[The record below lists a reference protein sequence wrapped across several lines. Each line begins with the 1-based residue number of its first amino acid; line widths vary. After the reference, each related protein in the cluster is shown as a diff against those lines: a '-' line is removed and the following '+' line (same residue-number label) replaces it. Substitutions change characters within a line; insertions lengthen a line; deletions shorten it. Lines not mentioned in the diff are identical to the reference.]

1 LPTGTVEVRIDV
13 VTIFP
18 AFLEPTR
25 LSLLGKAMTGGL
37 VDLRVHDLRDWA
49 HDRHRSVDDTPAGG
63 GAGMVMRPEPW
74 ALALASLLTDEE
86 PGLSTAEQLRPAEST
101 RPLLVVPTPAGELFT
116 QRHAEEWARRP
127 RLMFACGRYEGI
139 DQRVLDYAR
148 AELAADLV
156 EVSIG
161 DYVLAGGESAT
172 IVMTEAVTRLLPGVV
187 GNPDSLTEESH
198 GLGAPGLLE
207 YPTYTRPQ
215 DWRGYQVPEVLL
227 SGHHAAIVRWRRDQA
242 LLRTA
247 RYRPELIAALPAG
260 ALDERDLAVLAA
272 AGLSI
277 DSQN

>member
-1 LPTGTVEVRIDV
+1 VRIDV

-25 LSLLGKAMTGGL
+25 LSLLGKAMTDGL

-74 ALALASLLTDEE
+74 ALALASLLADLE
-86 PGLSTAEQLRPAEST
+86 PPVPTAASSSAPHESPA
-101 RPLLVVPTPAGELFT
+101 PLLVVPTPAGELFT
-116 QRHAEEWARRP
+116 QRHAEQWAGRR
-127 RLMFACGRYEGI
+127 RLIFACGRYEGI

-148 AELAADLV
+148 AELPVDVV

-198 GLGAPGLLE
+198 GLGSPGLLE

-215 DWRGYQVPEVLL
+215 DWRGYPVPPVLL
-227 SGHHAAIVRWRRDQA
+227 SGHHAAIMRWRRDQA

-260 ALDERDLAVLAA
+260 ELDDRDLAVLAD
-272 AGLSI
+272 AGLPVHR
-277 DSQN
+277 DG

>member
-1 LPTGTVEVRIDV
+1 MRIDV

-37 VDLRVHDLRDWA
+37 VDLRVHDLREWA

-74 ALALASLLTDEE
+74 ALALAGLVTDADV
-86 PGLSTAEQLRPAEST
+86 GRPETVVSA
-101 RPLLVVPTPAGELFT
+101 RPLLVFPTPAGELFT
-116 QRHAEEWARRP
+116 QRHAEQWARRP
-127 RLMFACGRYEGI
+127 RLIFACGRYEGI

-148 AELAADLV
+148 AELPVDVA

-172 IVMTEAVTRLLPGVV
+172 VVMTEAVTRLLPGVV
-187 GNPDSLTEESH
+187 GNPESLTEESH
-198 GLGAPGLLE
+198 GLGSSGLLE
-207 YPTYTRPQ
+207 YPSYTKPQ
-215 DWRGYQVPEVLL
+215 NWRGYSVPEVLL
-227 SGHHAAIVRWRRDQA
+227 SGHHAAIMRWRRDQA

-247 RYRPELIAALPAG
+247 RHRPELITALPAG
-260 ALDERDLAVLAA
+260 ELDERDLAVLAE
-272 AGLSI
+272 AGI
-277 DSQN
+277 ERAQDEG

>member
-1 LPTGTVEVRIDV
+1 MRIDV

-25 LSLLGKAMTGGL
+25 LSLLGKARTDGL

-74 ALALASLLTDEE
+74 ALALSAVLADDDLAGQE
-86 PGLSTAEQLRPAEST
+86 PHGETA
-101 RPLLVVPTPAGELFT
+101 RPLLVFPTPAGELFT
-116 QRHAEEWARRP
+116 QRHAEQWAGRD
-127 RLMFACGRYEGI
+127 RLIFACGRYEGI

-148 AELAADLV
+148 AELPVDVA
-156 EVSIG
+156 EISIG

-172 IVMTEAVTRLLPGVV
+172 VVMTEAVTRLVPGVL

-198 GLGAPGLLE
+198 DLGSGLLE

-215 DWRGYQVPEVLL
+215 DWRGYPVPEVLL
-227 SGHHAAIVRWRRDQA
+227 SGHHAAIMRWRRDQA

-247 RYRPELIAALPAG
+247 RYRPELIAGLPAG
-260 ALDERDLAVLAA
+260 SLDERDRAVLAQ
-272 AGLSI
+272 AGL
-277 DSQN
+277 DPVDTGV

>member
-1 LPTGTVEVRIDV
+1 MRIDV

-37 VDLRVHDLRDWA
+37 VDLHVHDLRDWA
-49 HDRHRSVDDTPAGG
+49 HDRHRGVDDTPAGG

-74 ALALASLLTDEE
+74 ALALASLLADDAELQE
-86 PGLSTAEQLRPAEST
+86 PVEPA
-101 RPLLVVPTPAGELFT
+101 RPLLVLPTPAGELFT
-116 QRHAEEWARRP
+116 QRHAEQWARRP
-127 RLMFACGRYEGI
+127 RLIFACGRYEGI

-148 AELAADLV
+148 AELPVDVA

-172 IVMTEAVTRLLPGVV
+172 VVMTEAVTRLLPGVV

-198 GLGAPGLLE
+198 GLGSPGLLE
-207 YPTYTRPQ
+207 YPTYTKPQ
-215 DWRGYQVPEVLL
+215 DWRGYPVPEVLR
-227 SGHHAAIVRWRRDQA
+227 SGHHAAIMRWRRDQA

-260 ALDERDLAVLAA
+260 ELDERDLAVLAK
-272 AGLSI
+272 AGIESAHPE
-277 DSQN
+277 D

>member
-1 LPTGTVEVRIDV
+1 MRIDV

-25 LSLLGKAMTGGL
+25 LSLLGKAMTDGL

-49 HDRHRSVDDTPAGG
+49 NDRHRSVDDTPAGG

-74 ALALASLLTDEE
+74 ALALASLLVDDE
-86 PGLSTAEQLRPAEST
+86 PGPTAAES
-101 RPLLVVPTPAGELFT
+101 PEPPGSACPVLVVPTPAGELFT
-116 QRHAEEWARRP
+116 QRHAEQLAMRP
-127 RLMFACGRYEGI
+127 RLIFACGRYEGI

-148 AELAADLV
+148 AELPVDVV

-187 GNPDSLTEESH
+187 GNPASLTEESH
-198 GLGAPGLLE
+198 GLGSPGLLE
-207 YPTYTRPQ
+207 YPTYTKPQ
-215 DWRGYQVPEVLL
+215 DWRGYPVPEVLL

-247 RYRPELIAALPAG
+247 RHRPELLASLPHG
-260 ALDERDLAVLAA
+260 ELDERDLAVLAD
-272 AGLSI
+272 AGFTV
-277 DSQN
+277 DPRQV

>member
-1 LPTGTVEVRIDV
+1 VSVRIDV

-18 AFLEPTR
+18 SFLEPTR
-25 LSLLGKAMTGGL
+25 LSLLGKAMTDGL

-49 HDRHRSVDDTPAGG
+49 RDRHRSVDDTPAGG

-74 ALALASLLTDEE
+74 ALALAGLLVDDEAPQRE
-86 PGLSTAEQLRPAEST
+86 VADSG
-101 RPLLVVPTPAGELFT
+101 RPLLVVPTPAGRLFT
-116 QRHAEEWARRP
+116 QRQAEQWAHRS
-127 RLMFACGRYEGI
+127 RLVFACGRYEGI

-148 AELAADLV
+148 AELPVDVV

-172 IVMTEAVTRLLPGVV
+172 IVMIEAITRLVPGVV

-198 GLGAPGLLE
+198 GIGSTGLLE

-215 DWRGYQVPEVLL
+215 DWRGYPVPPVLL

-247 RYRPELIAALPAG
+247 RYRPELLASMPAG
-260 ALDERDLAVLAA
+260 ELGDRDLAVLAD
-272 AGLSI
+272 AGL
-277 DSQN
+277 DPPHEEKPGP